1 MDNDIFK
8 VYITKYALTSG
19 IIERY
24 GILCKESANMVE
36 CLNDDL
42 SKTQYGCY
50 YHGKD
55 WHRTKE
61 SAIAQAEEMREKKLK
76 SLNKKISKIK
86 NLKFEL

>member
-1 MDNDIFK
+1 MSDDIFK

-19 IIERY
+19 IIEMY
-24 GILCKESANMVE
+24 GVLCDAHPDMIE

-42 SKTQYGCY
+42 SKKPYGCY

-61 SAIAQAEEMREKKLK
+61 EAITRAEEMREKKVN
-76 SLNKKISKIK
+76 SLNKKISQIT
-86 NLKFEL
+86 NLKF